1 MLFSTKLVPVGIT
14 SFTVTLFAKSP
25 VFVTVI
31 VYVIVSPSNTY
42 PTSGCS
48 IVAVLFASIIAST
61 YLCSTSFV
69 GSSSIV
75 ATFLICVLLPKS
87 FTVTVNSTVLSSFA
101 SNSSF
106 IPVVVKSSNWYVSLE
121 PSTFMLPSVNV
132 VPSGISSL
140 TVTVSGAVPS
150 FVNVITYVIGSFC
163 FTVLPLAGVDVFA
176 PVTCG
181 FFTSSVT
188 LFVSFPST
196 FALFVIVPSY
206 VSSANSFTVTS
217 NVTTTFPC
225 AGTSTFIPFCKSVCV
240 YVWS

>member
-1 MLFSTKLVPVGIT
+1 MSE
-14 SFTVTLFAKSP
+14 
-25 VFVTVI
+25 
-31 VYVIVSPSNTY
+31 
-42 PTSGCS
+42 
-48 IVAVLFASIIAST
+48 
-61 YLCSTSFV
+61 
-69 GSSSIV
+69 
-75 ATFLICVLLPKS
+75 S
-87 FTVTVNSTVLSSFA
+87 FTVTVNSTVLVSPA
-101 SNSSF
+101 GTVTF
-106 IPVVVKSSNWYVSLE
+106 IPYVVKSSIVYVLLS
-121 PSTFMLPSVNV
+121 PCTFILPSVNV
-132 VPSGISSL
+132 VPAGISSL